1 MIDLKEVAKEIREI
15 ISEKQKEF
23 QLTFEE
29 DKHKYTML
37 DVSGVVRDDFPSVS
51 KVMKL
56 FYDEFPAEDVARK
69 LAKGSPYVMHT
80 YLEEW
85 KQSGILSTN
94 MGSIV
99 HYELELE
106 TINKFKIDKEVRQ
119 PLFECDLD
127 LTMKGDRMIKAGKKF
142 LSLMEERGAVLLDTE
157 IVLGH
162 PELGYTGQPD
172 KVWLMLNKQKT
183 AFGIVITDWKTNKE
197 KNMEVNDYTKPMKK
211 PFEKLPNNALGHYN
225 TQLPFYGK
233 LLLKMLEGTKYENI
247 PLMGG
252 VIVHLTENVEFK
264 EYRIPRDVVDTI
276 LKMDMSEY
284 LTK

>member
-1 MIDLKEVAKEIREI
+1 
-15 ISEKQKEF
+15 
-23 QLTFEE
+23 
-29 DKHKYTML
+29 ML
-37 DVSGVVRDDFPSVS
+37 DVNGVVRDDFPSVS

-69 LAKGSPYVMHT
+69 LAKGSPYAMHT
-80 YLEEW
+80 FLEEW

-94 MGSIV
+94 MGSRV

-127 LTMKGDRMIKAGKKF
+127 LIMKGDRMIKAGKKF

-183 AFGIVITDWKTNKE
+183 GFGIVITDWKTNKE

>member
-15 ISEKQKEF
+15 ISKKQKEF

-37 DVSGVVRDDFPSVS
+37 DVNGVLRDDFPSVS

-69 LAKGSPYVMHT
+69 LAKGSPYAMHT
-80 YLEEW
+80 FLEEW

-94 MGSIV
+94 MGSRV

-127 LTMKGDRMIKAGKKF
+127 LMMKGDRMIKAGKKF

-183 AFGIVITDWKTNKE
+183 GFGIVITDWKTNKE

-264 EYRIPRDVVDTI
+264 EYRIPREVVDTI
-276 LKMDMSEY
+276 LKMNMSEY

>member
-69 LAKGSPYVMHT
+69 LAKGSPYAMHT
-80 YLEEW
+80 FLEEW

-94 MGSIV
+94 MGSRV

-183 AFGIVITDWKTNKE
+183 GFGIVITDWKTNKE

>member
-37 DVSGVVRDDFPSVS
+37 DVNGVLRDDFPSVS

-69 LAKGSPYVMHT
+69 LAKGSPYAMHT
-80 YLEEW
+80 FLEEW

-94 MGSIV
+94 MGSRV

-127 LTMKGDRMIKAGKKF
+127 LMMKGDRMIKAGKKF

-183 AFGIVITDWKTNKE
+183 GFGIVITDWKTNKE

-264 EYRIPRDVVDTI
+264 EYRIPREVVDTI
-276 LKMDMSEY
+276 LKMNMSEY

>member
-1 MIDLKEVAKEIREI
+1 MIDLIKVAKEIREI

-37 DVSGVVRDDFPSVS
+37 DVNGVVRDDFPSVS

-69 LAKGSPYVMHT
+69 LAKGSPYAMHT
-80 YLEEW
+80 FLEEW
-85 KQSGILSTN
+85 KQSGIESTN
-94 MGSIV
+94 MGSRV

-127 LTMKGDRMIKAGKKF
+127 LVIKGDRMIKAGKKF

-172 KVWLMLNKQKT
+172 KVWLMFNKQKT
-183 AFGIVITDWKTNKE
+183 GFGIVITDWKTNKE
-197 KNMEVNDYTKPMKK
+197 KNMQVNDYTKPMKK

>member
-1 MIDLKEVAKEIREI
+1 MIDLIKVAKEIREI

-37 DVSGVVRDDFPSVS
+37 DVNGVVRDDFPSVS

-69 LAKGSPYVMHT
+69 LAKGSPYAMHT
-80 YLEEW
+80 FLEEW
-85 KQSGILSTN
+85 KQSGIESTN
-94 MGSIV
+94 MGSRV

-127 LTMKGDRMIKAGKKF
+127 LVMKGDRMIKAGKKF

-183 AFGIVITDWKTNKE
+183 GFGIVITDWKTNKE

-264 EYRIPRDVVDTI
+264 EYRIPRDVIDTI

>member
-69 LAKGSPYVMHT
+69 LAKGSPYAMHT
-80 YLEEW
+80 FLEEW

-94 MGSIV
+94 MGSRV

-106 TINKFKIDKEVRQ
+106 TINKFKIVKEVRQ
-119 PLFECDLD
+119 PFFECDLD
-127 LTMKGDRMIKAGKKF
+127 LIMKGDRMIKAGKKF

-264 EYRIPRDVVDTI
+264 EYRIPKDVVDTI